1 MSATSEPGRAGLLAS
16 TLAVTLGDPTGIGP
30 EIALKAIAE
39 ELPRDRCSY
48 ILVGDTNLTVQLN
61 QSLGL
66 GLSFDLAG
74 GPSGERIRLFQEGD
88 SLASSLSPG
97 APEAARAAVHWVRQ
111 GAALCLRGEAAA
123 VVTAPVNKEAI
134 IRAGD
139 TSFVGQTELLSE
151 LARSER
157 TAMMLLGADDRGRW
171 LRVALATIHIPIR
184 EVASRLKREK
194 IELAIEL
201 AANACRDLGLPR
213 ARVAVCGLNPHAG
226 EGGKIGDEEITTINP
241 AVQAMR
247 ERGFDVHGPYAA
259 DALFYYVFRGD
270 YDAVVAM
277 YHDQGLVPLKM
288 IGFEHGVNWT
298 LGLPF
303 IRTSP
308 DHGTAYDI
316 AGKNMANPSSMIAAI
331 RLAKQLLLNRATTS

>member
-1 MSATSEPGRAGLLAS
+1 MLAI
-16 TLAVTLGDPTGIGP
+16 ALGDPTGIGP
-30 EIALKAIAE
+30 EVALKAVAAE
-39 ELPRDRCSY
+39 LARDEEQY
-48 ILVGDTNLTVQLN
+48 LLI
-61 QSLGL
+61 
-66 GLSFDLAG
+66 
-74 GPSGERIRLFQEGD
+74 GD
-88 SLASSLSPG
+88 SDLIHGLNARSNLNLKIEPFSEAANARVMIVNPVSALPNNPPAGSTQ
-97 APEAARAAVHWVRQ
+97 AARAALAWLEH
-111 GAALCLRGEAAA
+111 GAGLCLRGKAAGL
-123 VVTAPVNKEAI
+123 VTAPVNKQAI
-134 IRAGD
+134 IRSGE

-151 LARSER
+151 LAGTDR

-184 EVASRLKREK
+184 EVPSRLTKEK

-201 AANACRDLGLPR
+201 AAQACRDLGLPR
-213 ARVAVCGLNPHAG
+213 MKVAVCGLNPHAG
-226 EGGKIGDEEITTINP
+226 ESGQIGDEEITTIAP
-241 AVQAMR
+241 AVESMKQ
-247 ERGFDVHGPYAA
+247 RGFDVHGPFAA

-288 IGFEHGVNWT
+288 IGFESGVNWT

-316 AGKNMANPSSMIAAI
+316 AGKGIANPSSMVAAI
-331 RLAKQLLLNRATTS
+331 RLTKQLAHNRAANRGA